1 MLRWL
6 KLTVFGHYD
15 LFPESVILKNGEFLI
30 VVVVMRQAVL
40 YKERNAFR
48 YTLNSVTLRI
58 AMIIFP
64 TFYGRHDG
72 SIRP

>member
-1 MLRWL
+1 M
-6 KLTVFGHYD
+6 
-15 LFPESVILKNGEFLI
+15 LKNGEFLI

-40 YKERNAFR
+40 YKESDAFR